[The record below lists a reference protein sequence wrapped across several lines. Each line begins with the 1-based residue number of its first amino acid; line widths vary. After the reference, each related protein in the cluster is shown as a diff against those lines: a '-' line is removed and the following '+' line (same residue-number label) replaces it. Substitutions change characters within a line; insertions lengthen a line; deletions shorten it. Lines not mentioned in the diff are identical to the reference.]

1 MTEVSVAT
9 TPDHEPRPKRPFWAG
24 LGFRVAVGMVLGVLV
39 GLLWPE
45 FGVSLKVL
53 GDIFLRLIK
62 TVVAPLVFLT
72 VVLGIAAAGDFKRI
86 GKVGLIAM
94 VYFEIVSTI
103 ALAFGLFLG
112 MAFGVGKGIHHVAA
126 NAAAAKGAA
135 EAEAAVTS
143 QHPTLSSF
151 LLNIFPDNFLGAF
164 IRGETLQVLVIALIF
179 GAGLLMLKPAKRK
192 PVEDGLNAV
201 SPAFYQFTHIIMAL
215 APFGAF
221 GAMAYAVAS
230 NGTAVLIALGWYVI
244 AYYATQILF
253 ILVILGGVCLMFGLN
268 LFSILR
274 FIKDEIFVVL
284 GTASSESVLPR
295 LLEKLP
301 AYGASKQTVGLVLP
315 TGYVF
320 NLDGASIYMSMGV
333 VFLSNAFNIHL
344 EWPQIL
350 GIFGIMLLTSKGV
363 ATVTGGAFVSFAATV
378 TATGLL
384 PLEGL
389 PLMFGVYRMMAPA
402 NSTCNAISNAVATI
416 VIAKLCGEFDPDAQ
430 ARLKAGV
437 VDVDDPQAIEAVR

>member
-1 MTEVSVAT
+1 VTELSADAI
-9 TPDHEPRPKRPFWAG
+9 PQQARAAKRPFWTG
-24 LGFRVAVGMVLGVLV
+24 LGVRVGVGMVLGVVV
-39 GLLWPE
+39 GLLWPDL
-45 FGVSLKVL
+45 GLWLKVL

-86 GKVGLIAM
+86 GKVGLTAM

-103 ALAFGLFLG
+103 ALVFGLVLG
-112 MAFGVGKGIHHVAA
+112 MAFGVGKGIHHVAT

-135 EAEAAVTS
+135 EAEAAVTA
-143 QHPTLSSF
+143 QHPTLTSF

-164 IRGETLQVLVIALIF
+164 IKGETLQVLVIALIF
-179 GAGLLMLKPAKRK
+179 GCGLLMLKPARRK
-192 PVEDGLNAV
+192 PVEDGLNAL
-201 SPAFYQFTHIIMAL
+201 SPAFYQFTHIIMSL

-244 AYYATQILF
+244 AYYITQVLF
-253 ILVILGGVCLMFGLN
+253 IVVILGGVCLMFGLN

-274 FIKDEIFVVL
+274 FIRDEIFVVL

-344 EWPQIL
+344 GWGQIA
-350 GIFGIMLLTSKGV
+350 GIFAVMLLTSKGV

-389 PLMFGVYRMMAPA
+389 PLMFGVYRLMAPA
-402 NSTCNAISNAVATI
+402 NSTCNAISNAVATL
-416 VIAKLCGEFDPDAQ
+416 VIAKLCGEFDPSAQ

-437 VDVDDPQAIEAVR
+437 VSADDPQGIEAAP